1 MGNDVVIIGSGLGGL
16 ICGSLLARSGRSVLV
31 LERQV
36 QPGGCI
42 QSYQRDGFSFDT
54 GLHYVGGL
62 AEGQPLHSIF
72 SHLGLMQLP
81 WVRLDADG
89 YDRVTIGSQT
99 FPLAE
104 GYDHFADTLSEYFPQ
119 ERKALE
125 QYVRKAKQQS

>member
-1 MGNDVVIIGSGLGGL
+1 M
-16 ICGSLLARSGRSVLV
+16 

-89 YDRVTIGSQT
+89 YDRVTIGNQT
-99 FPLAE
+99 FLLAE
-104 GYDHFADTLSEYFPQ
+104 GYDHFADTLSGYFPQ
-119 ERKALE
+119 ERKDRYHRRLRLAELTLPRPFAHQCAIRTGSE
-125 QYVRKAKQQS
+125 DGTPP